1 MPSKGYA
8 MQQHS
13 EEGFRTGFIGIVG
26 PPNVGKSTLLNRM
39 IGQKISITSKKPQT
53 TRNRIQGIVNRP
65 GSQLIFIDTPGIHT
79 ARSPLNTRIV
89 ETALSV
95 MGDVDV
101 LLLMVDASDADSE
114 SEAMLKTALQN
125 QSRPVILALNKIDLI
140 ARPSLLSLIAEWAG
154 IYPFKAVVP
163 VSAETGEQVDA
174 LIQALSDVLP
184 QGPALFPEEN
194 LTDLSVRFLAG
205 EIVREKVF
213 RQTGEEIPY
222 SVAVTIDLFQ
232 EDEKNADLTRIHA
245 TIHVERDSQKGIMIG
260 KQGSKLG
267 RIGEDARKEIERM
280 LSKRVFLK
288 LFVRVEKNW
297 SKDTRFL
304 SKFGY

>member
-1 MPSKGYA
+1 

-65 GSQLIFIDTPGIHT
+65 GSQLVFIDTPGIHT

-89 ETALSV
+89 DTALSV

-101 LLLMVDASDADSE
+101 LLLVVDASDADPE
-114 SEAMLKTALQN
+114 SETMLKTALQA
-125 QSRPVILALNKIDLI
+125 QSHPVILALNKIDLI
-140 ARPSLLSLIAEWAG
+140 ARPSLLSLIAEWSA

-174 LIQALSDVLP
+174 LLQALSEVLP
-184 QGPALFPEEN
+184 QGPAFFPEEN
-194 LTDLSVRFLAG
+194 LTDHSVRFLAG

-213 RQTGEEIPY
+213 RQTGQEIPY
-222 SVAVTIDLFQ
+222 SVAVTIDLFK

-245 TIHVERDSQKGIMIG
+245 TIHVERGSQKGILIG

-280 LSKRVFLK
+280 LGKRVFLK
-288 LFVRVEKNW
+288 LYVRVEKNW

>member
-1 MPSKGYA
+1 MCI
-8 MQQHS
+8 
-13 EEGFRTGFIGIVG
+13 RD
-26 PPNVGKSTLLNRM
+26 R
-39 IGQKISITSKKPQT
+39 
-53 TRNRIQGIVNRP
+53 
-65 GSQLIFIDTPGIHT
+65 
-79 ARSPLNTRIV
+79 
-89 ETALSV
+89 
-95 MGDVDV
+95 
-101 LLLMVDASDADSE
+101 
-114 SEAMLKTALQN
+114 
-125 QSRPVILALNKIDLI
+125 
-140 ARPSLLSLIAEWAG
+140 
-154 IYPFKAVVP
+154 
-163 VSAETGEQVDA
+163 VDA

-232 EDEKNADLTRIHA
+232 EDEKNTDLTRIHA

-280 LSKRVFLK
+280 LGKRVFLK

>member
-1 MPSKGYA
+1 

-65 GSQLIFIDTPGIHT
+65 GSQLVFIDTPGIHT

-89 ETALSV
+89 DTALSV

-101 LLLMVDASDADSE
+101 LLLVVDASDADPESE
-114 SEAMLKTALQN
+114 SMLKTALQA
-125 QSRPVILALNKIDLI
+125 QSHPVILALNKIDLI
-140 ARPSLLSLIAEWAG
+140 ARPSLLSLIAEWSA

-280 LSKRVFLK
+280 LGKRVFLK

>member
-1 MPSKGYA
+1 
-8 MQQHS
+8 MQQHA

-65 GSQLIFIDTPGIHT
+65 GCQLVFIDTPGIHT

-101 LLLMVDASDADSE
+101 LLLVVDASDADPE

-125 QSRPVILALNKIDLI
+125 QNRPVILALNKIDLI
-140 ARPSLLSLIAEWAG
+140 ARPSLLSMIADWSA

-174 LIQALSDVLP
+174 LLQALSETLP
-184 QGPALFPEEN
+184 EGPAFFPEEN

-205 EIVREKVF
+205 EIIREKVF
-213 RQTGEEIPY
+213 RQTGQEIPY
-222 SVAVTIDLFQ
+222 SVAVTIDLFK
-232 EDEKNADLTRIHA
+232 EDEKKADLTRIHA
-245 TIHVERDSQKGIMIG
+245 TIHVERDSQKGILIG

-267 RIGEDARKEIERM
+267 RIGEDSRKEIERM
-280 LSKRVFLK
+280 LGKRVFLK
-288 LFVRVEKNW
+288 LYVRVEKNW
-297 SKDTRFL
+297 SKDSRFL

>member
-1 MPSKGYA
+1 

>member
-1 MPSKGYA
+1 

-65 GSQLIFIDTPGIHT
+65 GSQLVFIDTPGIHS

-89 ETALSV
+89 DTALSV
-95 MGDVDV
+95 MGDADV
-101 LLLMVDASDADSE
+101 LLLMVDASDADPE
-114 SEAMLKTALQN
+114 SEAMLKTALQT

-140 ARPSLLSLIAEWAG
+140 ARPSLLALIADWSA

-163 VSAETGEQVDA
+163 ISAE
-174 LIQALSDVLP
+174 SDVLP
-184 QGPALFPEEN
+184 IGPAFFPEEN
-194 LTDLSVRFLAG
+194 LTDHSVRFLAG

-222 SVAVTIDLFQ
+222 SVAVTIDLFK
-232 EDEKNADLTRIHA
+232 EDEKKADLTRIHA
-245 TIHVERDSQKGIMIG
+245 TIHVERDSQKGILIG

-280 LSKRVFLK
+280 LGKRVFLK
-288 LFVRVEKNW
+288 LYVRVEKNW

>member
-1 MPSKGYA
+1 M
-8 MQQHS
+8 
-13 EEGFRTGFIGIVG
+13 
-26 PPNVGKSTLLNRM
+26 
-39 IGQKISITSKKPQT
+39 
-53 TRNRIQGIVNRP
+53 
-65 GSQLIFIDTPGIHT
+65 
-79 ARSPLNTRIV
+79 
-89 ETALSV
+89 
-95 MGDVDV
+95 DV

-140 ARPSLLSLIAEWAG
+140 ARPSLLSLIAEWAS

-232 EDEKNADLTRIHA
+232 EDEKNKDLTRIHA

-280 LSKRVFLK
+280 LGKRVFLK